1 MAEFLNARERYRG
14 VKALAA
20 PTHKFAVGLHVSF
33 RGGPASELYRV
44 TRHLPNG
51 GQGLQYRIRS
61 DRDGQE
67 RVVLES
73 ALQRHQ
79 SLFNTGGRI

>member
-1 MAEFLNARERYRG
+1 MAEHLNARERHRG
-14 VKALAA
+14 AKAMVA
-20 PTHKFAVGLHVSF
+20 PTHKFSVGLQVSF
-33 RGGPASELYRV
+33 DNGSASGLYRV
-44 TRHLPNG
+44 TRQLPNG

-73 ALQRHQ
+73 ALQRHKT
-79 SLFNTGGRI
+79 LFNSGGSV